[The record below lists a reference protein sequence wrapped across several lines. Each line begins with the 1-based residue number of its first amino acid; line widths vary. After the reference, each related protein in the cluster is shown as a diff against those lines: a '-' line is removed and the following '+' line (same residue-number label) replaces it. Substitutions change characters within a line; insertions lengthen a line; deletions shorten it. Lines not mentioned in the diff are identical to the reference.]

1 MSEPALSPFDYESI
15 TVDSQGKIVGRQAH
29 TAQAF
34 VERLPGSASLELVA
48 IPAGRF
54 SMGSP
59 RRQGSDDERP
69 QRPVS
74 VGRFFMAVAW

>member
-1 MSEPALSPFDYESI
+1 MA
-15 TVDSQGKIVGRQAH
+15 DSRGKFVRRRAH

-34 VERLPGSASLELVA
+34 VERLPGSASHELVA
-48 IPAGRF
+48 IPAGHL

-59 RRQGSDDERP
+59 RSRGSYDERP

-74 VGRFFMAVAW
+74 VGRFFMARGLVT